1 MWIYQFCRAPNQAP
15 NFFAYNPNSHETKL
29 GLIRKKEGEA
39 EEEEEEEEDDPDEYL
54 VLVSSSPWLQSQ
66 LPRAATK
73 RGQKE

>member
-1 MWIYQFCRAPNQAP
+1 MWTYQFCRAPNQAP
-15 NFFAYNPNSHETKL
+15 KFLHTIPIPTGQKL

-39 EEEEEEEEDDPDEYL
+39 EEEDEEDDDEYL
-54 VLVSSSPWLQSQ
+54 GLVSSSPRLQSL